1 MDARR
6 VLESTMIGVLRTLAS
21 LRLTLGGLLFL
32 AAGLVI
38 DQNQWLSGIWAI
50 TPPLVLLAVNLAA
63 ALLVDPRFRRKPAL
77 FAFHLCLL
85 LLAVLAGYGQ
95 LARYDARLPIAE
107 GQVFSGALLKPVRT
121 GPLVPPPLVDGILR
135 QGAIAVDYTPGLRRG
150 ATRSEVWVA
159 DRGWLEIGDDV
170 PLLIDGYRLYTTS
183 NKGFA
188 ALLTWLPQQGKEQL
202 GAVQFPSFPAKEL
215 GQAIRW
221 QTPAGQQIE
230 FALALPPSPYNE
242 TWTLTTALAG
252 ESTVELNVAGERR
265 VLRPGDMVTVTGG
278 RLRYEDLSM
287 WMGYE
292 LTYDPTLP
300 WLFSMA
306 VLAVVFMAIHFAAR
320 ILRPV
325 RTGAVERSGYPA

>member
-1 MDARR
+1 
-6 VLESTMIGVLRTLAS
+6 MIGVLQILAS
-21 LRLTLGGLLFL
+21 LRLTLAGLLLL
-32 AAGLVI
+32 ATGLVV

-50 TPPLVLLAVNLAA
+50 TPPLVLLGVNLAA

-121 GPLVPPPLVDGILR
+121 GPLAPPPLVDGILR
-135 QGAIAVDYTPGLRRG
+135 QGAIAVDYTAGLRRG

-159 DRGWLEIGDDV
+159 DRGRFEIGDDV
-170 PLLIDGYRLYTTS
+170 PLLVDGYRLYTTS

-188 ALLTWLPQQGKEQL
+188 ALLTWLPRLGEEQL
-202 GAVQFPSFPAKEL
+202 GAVKFPSYPAKEL

-221 QTPAGQQIE
+221 RTPAGQQIE

-242 TWTLTTALAG
+242 TWTLTTALAD
-252 ESTVELNVAGERR
+252 EAAIELNVDGQRR
-265 VLRPGDMVTVTGG
+265 VLRPNDVMTVTGG
-278 RLRYEDLSM
+278 RLRYERLSM

-300 WLFSMA
+300 WLFSVA
-306 VLAVVFMAIHFAAR
+306 VLAVVFMAIHFGTR
-320 ILRPV
+320 MLRPV
-325 RTGAVERSGYPA
+325 RTGAVNSSGYPA